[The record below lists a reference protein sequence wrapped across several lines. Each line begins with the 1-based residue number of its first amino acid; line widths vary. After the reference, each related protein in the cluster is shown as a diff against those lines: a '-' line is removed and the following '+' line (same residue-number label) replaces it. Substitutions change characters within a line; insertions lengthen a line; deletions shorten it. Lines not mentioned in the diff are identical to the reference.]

1 MMQKLSENV
10 LDKFSMDFLRNQ
22 VLKNA
27 YGNDDTVIARLDP
40 RILLA
45 WYVFFALAPWFVD
58 NLVFLLGCFLLVAVT
73 TIMARVAG
81 LVLFLFLLG
90 VFSQT
95 GYLFVVSLL
104 FGGNAETIL
113 PLLILT
119 LKVATVSLASITVF
133 SGLDPDRL
141 SNGLMWYGCPERLSF
156 SISYAYRMLP
166 MLMEE
171 FQNVLLSY
179 RLRGNAPNT
188 ETLTGKIRYLV
199 YQIKMII
206 HSFYPLMLNTA
217 KRSRT
222 TVEALEIK
230 GYRYGAVNK
239 EVKKMKLSA
248 LKVTYNDLLFLFAL
262 GVFSQTGYLFL
273 VTLLFGGDA
282 SAIAP
287 LLVLTLK
294 VATISLASVT
304 VFSGLDPDRLSNG
317 LMWFGCP
324 ERLSFSISY
333 AYRMLPM
340 LMEEFQNV
348 LLSYRL
354 RGNPPAH
361 DTFMGKVRY
370 LVYQVKIVMES
381 FYPLM
386 LNTAKRSR
394 TTVEALELRGYRYA
408 AINKT
413 VKKMKL
419 AALKVTYNDLLFLAI
434 SFLCVAVSVL
444 ISTLF

>member
-1 MMQKLSENV
+1 MEKRMNKLSENI

-27 YGNDDTVIARLDP
+27 YGNDDTVIAALDP
-40 RILLA
+40 RILIA
-45 WYVFFALAPWFVD
+45 WYLFFGLVPWFVND
-58 NLVFLLGCFLLVAVT
+58 LSFLLVSFLLVMAT
-73 TIMARVAG
+73 TIMAHVAG
-81 LVLFLFLLG
+81 LV
-90 VFSQT
+90 
-95 GYLFVVSLL
+95 
-104 FGGNAETIL
+104 
-113 PLLILT
+113 
-119 LKVATVSLASITVF
+119 
-133 SGLDPDRL
+133 
-141 SNGLMWYGCPERLSF
+141 
-156 SISYAYRMLP
+156 
-166 MLMEE
+166 
-171 FQNVLLSY
+171 
-179 RLRGNAPNT
+179 
-188 ETLTGKIRYLV
+188 
-199 YQIKMII
+199 
-206 HSFYPLMLNTA
+206 
-217 KRSRT
+217 
-222 TVEALEIK
+222 
-230 GYRYGAVNK
+230 
-239 EVKKMKLSA
+239 
-248 LKVTYNDLLFLFAL
+248 LFLFAL

-294 VATISLASVT
+294 VATVSLASVT

-419 AALKVTYNDLLFLAI
+419 ATLKVTYNDLLFLAV

>member
-27 YGNDDTVIARLDP
+27 YGNDDTVIAVRDP
-40 RILLA
+40 RILLV
-45 WYVFFALAPWFVD
+45 WYLFFGLVPWFVND
-58 NLVFLLGCFLLVAVT
+58 IPFLLGCFLFVMAT
-73 TIMARVAG
+73 TILAKVAG
-81 LVLFLFLLG
+81 LVLFLFAVG

-95 GYLFVVSLL
+95 GYL
-104 FGGNAETIL
+104 
-113 PLLILT
+113 LI
-119 LKVATVSLASITVF
+119 ATWI
-133 SGLDPDRL
+133 
-141 SNGLMWYGCPERLSF
+141 
-156 SISYAYRMLP
+156 
-166 MLMEE
+166 
-171 FQNVLLSY
+171 
-179 RLRGNAPNT
+179 
-188 ETLTGKIRYLV
+188 
-199 YQIKMII
+199 
-206 HSFYPLMLNTA
+206 
-217 KRSRT
+217 
-222 TVEALEIK
+222 
-230 GYRYGAVNK
+230 
-239 EVKKMKLSA
+239 
-248 LKVTYNDLLFLFAL
+248 
-262 GVFSQTGYLFL
+262 
-273 VTLLFGGDA
+273 FGGDA

-361 DTFMGKVRY
+361 ETVTGKIKY
-370 LVYQVKIVMES
+370 LVYQIKIIIHA

-394 TTVEALELRGYRYA
+394 TTVEALELKGYRYA
-408 AINKT
+408 AVNKE
-413 VKKMKL
+413 VRKMKL
-419 AALKVTYNDLLFLAI
+419 SSLKITYDDMIFLAI
-434 SFLCVAVSVL
+434 SFLWVAVTILV
-444 ISTLF
+444 STIL